1 MEPATISA
9 LAALAGA
16 TIGGVTSFAAT
27 WLTQRTQARV
37 QELTHS
43 LTVRE
48 QTYRAFIDEA
58 SKLYA
63 DALVHEM
70 SDLSKLVGLYAII
83 NKIRVLSPQKTVD
96 SADAVA
102 RMIVNTYHAPNKAL
116 PELDDMVN
124 RGALDVLRSFSEAAR
139 QEFQRVGVGIALVL
153 FCFAIP
159 VRLCAQNDDFSNQ
172 IRFNLATHH

>member
-48 QTYRAFIDEA
+48 QLYKAFIKEA

-63 DALVHEM
+63 DALVDEI
-70 SDLSKLVGLYAII
+70 SDISNLVELYAMISEM
-83 NKIRVLSPQKTVD
+83 RVISARNTVE
-96 SADAVA
+96 SADKVA
-102 RMIVNTYHAPNKAL
+102 RLIVNTYRAPNKTL
-116 PELDDMVN
+116 PELEDMVN
-124 RGALDVLRSFSEAAR
+124 HGAIDVLQTFSEAAR
-139 QEFQRVGVGIALVL
+139 QEFEDWE
-153 FCFAIP
+153 CEM
-159 VRLCAQNDDFSNQ
+159 
-172 IRFNLATHH
+172 

>member
-48 QTYRAFIDEA
+48 QLYKAFIKEA

-63 DALVHEM
+63 DALVHEI
-70 SDLSKLVGLYAII
+70 SDISNLVGLYAMISEM
-83 NKIRVLSPQKTVD
+83 RVIAARNTVEG
-96 SADAVA
+96 ADKVA
-102 RMIVNTYHAPNKAL
+102 RLIVNTYRSPNKSL
-116 PELDDMVN
+116 PELEDMVN
-124 RGALDVLRSFSEAAR
+124 RGAIDVLQTFSEAAR
-139 QEFQRVGVGIALVL
+139 QEFRGLGA
-153 FCFAIP
+153 
-159 VRLCAQNDDFSNQ
+159 
-172 IRFNLATHH
+172 

>member
-48 QTYRAFIDEA
+48 QLYKAFIKEA

-63 DALVHEM
+63 DALVHEI
-70 SDLSKLVGLYAII
+70 SDISNLVELYAMISEM
-83 NKIRVLSPQKTVD
+83 RVISARNTVEG
-96 SADAVA
+96 AEKVA
-102 RMIVNTYHAPNKAL
+102 RLIVNTYRAPSKTL
-116 PELDDMVN
+116 PELEDMVN
-124 RGALDVLRSFSEAAR
+124 RGAIDVLQTFSEAAR
-139 QEFQRVGVGIALVL
+139 QEFH
-153 FCFAIP
+153 
-159 VRLCAQNDDFSNQ
+159 RLGG
-172 IRFNLATHH
+172 

>member
-16 TIGGVTSFAAT
+16 TVGGVTSFAAT

-48 QTYRAFIDEA
+48 QLYKAFIKEA

-63 DALVHEM
+63 DALVHEI
-70 SDLSKLVGLYAII
+70 SDISNLVGLYAMISEM
-83 NKIRVLSPQKTVD
+83 RVISARNTVEG
-96 SADAVA
+96 ADKVA
-102 RMIVNTYHAPNKAL
+102 RLIVNTYRSPNKSL
-116 PELDDMVN
+116 PELEDMVN
-124 RGALDVLRSFSEAAR
+124 RGAIDVLQTFSEAAR
-139 QEFQRVGVGIALVL
+139 QEFR
-153 FCFAIP
+153 
-159 VRLCAQNDDFSNQ
+159 RLGG
-172 IRFNLATHH
+172 

>member
-48 QTYRAFIDEA
+48 QLYKAFIKEA

-63 DALVHEM
+63 DALVHEI
-70 SDLSKLVGLYAII
+70 SDISNLVELYAMISEM
-83 NKIRVLSPQKTVD
+83 RVISARNTVEG
-96 SADAVA
+96 ADKVA
-102 RMIVNTYHAPNKAL
+102 RLIVNTYRSPNKTL
-116 PELDDMVN
+116 PELEDMVN
-124 RGALDVLRSFSEAAR
+124 RGAIDVLQTFSEAAR
-139 QEFQRVGVGIALVL
+139 QEFR
-153 FCFAIP
+153 
-159 VRLCAQNDDFSNQ
+159 RLGA
-172 IRFNLATHH
+172 

>member
-48 QTYRAFIDEA
+48 QLYKAFIKEA

-63 DALVHEM
+63 DALVNEI
-70 SDLSKLVGLYAII
+70 SDISNLVELYAMISEM
-83 NKIRVLSPQKTVD
+83 RVISARNTVEG
-96 SADAVA
+96 ADKVA
-102 RMIVNTYHAPNKAL
+102 RLIVNTYRSPNKSL
-116 PELDDMVN
+116 PELENMVN
-124 RGALDVLRSFSEAAR
+124 RGAIDVLQTFSEAAR
-139 QEFQRVGVGIALVL
+139 QEFH
-153 FCFAIP
+153 
-159 VRLCAQNDDFSNQ
+159 RLGG
-172 IRFNLATHH
+172 

>member
-1 MEPATISA
+1 MMEPATISA

-48 QTYRAFIDEA
+48 QLYKAFIKEA

-63 DALVHEM
+63 DSLVHEI
-70 SDLSKLVGLYAII
+70 SDISNLVELYAMISEM
-83 NKIRVLSPQKTVD
+83 RVISARNTVE
-96 SADAVA
+96 SADKVA
-102 RMIVNTYHAPNKAL
+102 RLIVNTYRSPNKSL
-116 PELDDMVN
+116 PELEDMVN
-124 RGALDVLRSFSEAAR
+124 RGAIDVLQTFSEAAR
-139 QEFQRVGVGIALVL
+139 QEFR
-153 FCFAIP
+153 
-159 VRLCAQNDDFSNQ
+159 RLGG
-172 IRFNLATHH
+172 

>member
-48 QTYRAFIDEA
+48 QLYKAFIKEA

-63 DALVHEM
+63 DALVHEI
-70 SDLSKLVGLYAII
+70 SDISNLVGLYAMISEM
-83 NKIRVLSPQKTVD
+83 RVISARNTVEG
-96 SADAVA
+96 ADKVA
-102 RMIVNTYHAPNKAL
+102 RLIVNTYRSPNKTL
-116 PELDDMVN
+116 PELEDMVN
-124 RGALDVLRSFSEAAR
+124 RGAIDVLQTFSEAAR
-139 QEFQRVGVGIALVL
+139 QEFRRLGV
-153 FCFAIP
+153 
-159 VRLCAQNDDFSNQ
+159 
-172 IRFNLATHH
+172 

>member
-48 QTYRAFIDEA
+48 QLYKAFIKEA

-63 DALVHEM
+63 DALVHEI
-70 SDLSKLVGLYAII
+70 SDISKPCWTLRDDKRDARYFREEHGG
-83 NKIRVLSPQKTVD
+83 RRRQSCSPD
-96 SADAVA
+96 
-102 RMIVNTYHAPNKAL
+102 
-116 PELDDMVN
+116 
-124 RGALDVLRSFSEAAR
+124 
-139 QEFQRVGVGIALVL
+139 
-153 FCFAIP
+153 C
-159 VRLCAQNDDFSNQ
+159 
-172 IRFNLATHH
+172 

>member
-37 QELTHS
+37 QERTHS

-48 QTYRAFIDEA
+48 QLYKAFIKEA

-63 DALVHEM
+63 DALVHEI
-70 SDLSKLVGLYAII
+70 SDVSNLVGLYAMISEMRII
-83 NKIRVLSPQKTVD
+83 SARNTVE
-96 SADAVA
+96 SADKVA
-102 RMIVNTYHAPNKAL
+102 RLIVNTYRAPNKTF
-116 PELDDMVN
+116 PELEDMVN
-124 RGALDVLRSFSEAAR
+124 RGAIDVLQIFSEAAR
-139 QEFQRVGVGIALVL
+139 QEFH
-153 FCFAIP
+153 
-159 VRLCAQNDDFSNQ
+159 RLGG
-172 IRFNLATHH
+172 

>member
-48 QTYRAFIDEA
+48 QLYKAFIKEA

-63 DALVHEM
+63 DALVHEI
-70 SDLSKLVGLYAII
+70 SDISNLVGLYAMISEM
-83 NKIRVLSPQKTVD
+83 RVISARNTVEG
-96 SADAVA
+96 ADKVA
-102 RMIVNTYHAPNKAL
+102 RLIVNTYRSPNKSL
-116 PELDDMVN
+116 PELEDMVN
-124 RGALDVLRSFSEAAR
+124 HGTIDVLQTFSEAAR
-139 QEFQRVGVGIALVL
+139 QEFR
-153 FCFAIP
+153 
-159 VRLCAQNDDFSNQ
+159 RLGG
-172 IRFNLATHH
+172 

>member
-1 MEPATISA
+1 MMEPATISA

-48 QTYRAFIDEA
+48 QLYKAFIKEA

-63 DALVHEM
+63 DALVHEI
-70 SDLSKLVGLYAII
+70 SDISNLVGLYAMISEM
-83 NKIRVLSPQKTVD
+83 RVISARNTVEG
-96 SADAVA
+96 ADKVA
-102 RMIVNTYHAPNKAL
+102 RLIVNTYRSPNKTL
-116 PELDDMVN
+116 PELEDMVN
-124 RGALDVLRSFSEAAR
+124 RGAIDVLQTFSEAAR
-139 QEFQRVGVGIALVL
+139 QEFR
-153 FCFAIP
+153 
-159 VRLCAQNDDFSNQ
+159 RLGG
-172 IRFNLATHH
+172 

>member
-48 QTYRAFIDEA
+48 QLYKAFIKEA

-63 DALVHEM
+63 DALVNEI
-70 SDLSKLVGLYAII
+70 SDISNLVELYAMISEM
-83 NKIRVLSPQKTVD
+83 RVISARNTVEG
-96 SADAVA
+96 ADKVA
-102 RMIVNTYHAPNKAL
+102 RLIVSTYRAPSKTL
-116 PELDDMVN
+116 PELEDMVN
-124 RGALDVLRSFSEAAR
+124 RGAIDVLQVFSEAAR
-139 QEFQRVGVGIALVL
+139 QEFHRLGV
-153 FCFAIP
+153 
-159 VRLCAQNDDFSNQ
+159 
-172 IRFNLATHH
+172 

>member
-48 QTYRAFIDEA
+48 QLYKAFIKEA

-63 DALVHEM
+63 DALVHEI
-70 SDLSKLVGLYAII
+70 SDISNLVELYAMISEM
-83 NKIRVLSPQKTVD
+83 RVISARNTVEG
-96 SADAVA
+96 ADKVA
-102 RMIVNTYHAPNKAL
+102 RLIVNTYRAPNKTL
-116 PELDDMVN
+116 PELEDMVN
-124 RGALDVLRSFSEAAR
+124 RGAIDVLQTFSEAAR
-139 QEFQRVGVGIALVL
+139 QEFH
-153 FCFAIP
+153 
-159 VRLCAQNDDFSNQ
+159 RLGG
-172 IRFNLATHH
+172 